1 MISVW
6 AIKKGRGSSSED
18 AASYD
23 LRRFTGRLSGISNSP
38 KTSKQVLSL
47 GLRAGLNVIILRGGA
62 EEEDD
67 DDDESELGGGG
78 DDVVDVGTTLEFELK
93 GGGGDS
99 EDAGGRDEVVDELF
113 KEAAEGLRG
122 GEGTGDKRKPRMGRD
137 STGLDRE
144 GSCSS
149 VFELVPSSLPRFD
162 ALEVSAEKVSRSLT
176 SALIL

>member
-1 MISVW
+1 M
-6 AIKKGRGSSSED
+6 
-18 AASYD
+18 
-23 LRRFTGRLSGISNSP
+23 RRFTGRLSGISNSP

-62 EEEDD
+62 EEEEEDDD

-78 DDVVDVGTTLEFELK
+78 DDVVDVGTTLAFELD

-99 EDAGGRDEVVDELF
+99 EDPDGTDEVVDELF

-122 GEGTGDKRKPRMGRD
+122 GEETGDKRKPRMGRD

-144 GSCSS
+144 GNCSS
-149 VFELVPSSLPRFD
+149 VFEIVLSSLPRFD
-162 ALEVSAEKVSRSLT
+162 ALEVSAE
-176 SALIL
+176 